1 MTSTPSLNT
10 PMKATFNPTLS
21 HFFSKSLKAGFSLVE
36 VVLAVGIM
44 GLGVVTILGLLP
56 HGLDISRKT
65 ANEQAQTRIVDQIS
79 GELQS
84 SDWVTLG
91 GVVGAPYVY
100 QFDDQGLR
108 TLDDN
113 VTSYVARV
121 RLPEQTEGDNGMR
134 VPGRTV
140 DGVRNRNLRRVSI
153 EVATAQTRDFNFDS
167 PPAGAPVKRFTTL
180 VAKMRP

>member
-1 MTSTPSLNT
+1 
-10 PMKATFNPTLS
+10 MKAKFNPAMS
-21 HFFSKSLKAGFSLVE
+21 HIFSKSLKAGFSLVE

-84 SDWVTLG
+84 AQWATLG
-91 GVVGAPYVY
+91 GIVGASAVY

-108 TLDDN
+108 TLDNDL
-113 VTSYVARV
+113 TTYVARV
-121 RLPEQTEGDNGMR
+121 RLPLQAEADTGMA
-134 VPGRTV
+134 VPGGTKAGIV
-140 DGVRNRNLRRVSI
+140 AAGFNNANLRRVSI
-153 EVATAQTRDFNFDS
+153 EVATFQSTDFNFDD

>member
-1 MTSTPSLNT
+1 MKAKINPSL
-10 PMKATFNPTLS
+10 P

-79 GELQS
+79 GELQA
-84 SDWVTLG
+84 SDWTTLG
-91 GVVGAPYVY
+91 GVAGPGAAAGVVY
-100 QFDDQGLR
+100 QFDDQGLK
-108 TLDDN
+108 TTDDN
-113 VTSYVARV
+113 VTTYVARV
-121 RLPEQTEGDNGMR
+121 KLPLQAEATTGMQ
-134 VPGRTV
+134 VPGRTPA
-140 DGVRNRNLRRVSI
+140 GVNNRNLRRVSI
-153 EVATAQTRDFNFDS
+153 EVATFQSTDFNFDD

>member
-1 MTSTPSLNT
+1 
-10 PMKATFNPTLS
+10 MKAKINPLLS
-21 HFFSKSLKAGFSLVE
+21 PLISKSMKAGFSLVE

-84 SDWVTLG
+84 ADWTTLG
-91 GVVGAPYVY
+91 GIAGPGAAAGVVY
-100 QFDDQGLR
+100 QYDDQGLR
-108 TLDDN
+108 T
-113 VTSYVARV
+113 TSNDLTTYVARV
-121 RLPEQTEGDNGMR
+121 KISLQNEAAQGMP

-140 DGVRNRNLRRVSI
+140 AGVYNRNLRRVSI
-153 EVATAQTRDFNFDS
+153 EVATAQSTSFDFDN